1 MKAQPQTFRRRVS
14 SGLLGVT
21 MTTALIAGIGAPAMA
36 AAPIPIWTPAIQQE
50 FYWNHIGTVDAGT
63 APLSETLPSSGDLD
77 YSQAHFAGMTPDSY
91 AGVRMGF
98 DNDTEYSLAVRP
110 VEAVVGGDI
119 APYINAYFDASW
131 ADAEGLAKDRVL
143 AAGEGVPA
151 TTQVVG
157 MPYTVG
163 NEARGLEGTFGWSW
177 QIYAVPITVDDSG
190 YTTTSA
196 QPITITD
203 WKANDTLA
211 PAELLDTISFSL
223 GESDPAAGTWEL
235 DDTGAITFTPADGFV
250 GIASVAYTASGIGG
264 YSSTSTISVDVQADP
279 VGEPPVA
286 RDDRAETVSGTPVT
300 VAVLDNDSEID
311 AEAEVTIIESD
322 DAQGDWVV
330 EPSRSVTFTPASAF
344 VGAAEATYRVENP
357 DGQFSTAIITIDVA
371 APGIPVP
378 DPGDPVDPAPVPP
391 GAPAEPAPPVQPSP
405 APEGRPAASG
415 TPAGAGVAHTQL
427 ARTGA
432 ADPSAGAM
440 FGGGLLLLGAIG
452 VAAAARLR
460 VRR

>member
-1 MKAQPQTFRRRVS
+1 
-14 SGLLGVT
+14 
-21 MTTALIAGIGAPAMA
+21 
-36 AAPIPIWTPAIQQE
+36 
-50 FYWNHIGTVDAGT
+50 
-63 APLSETLPSSGDLD
+63 
-77 YSQAHFAGMTPDSY
+77 
-91 AGVRMGF
+91 MGF

-143 AAGEGVPA
+143 AAGEGVPP

-157 MPYTVG
+157 VPYTVG

-190 YTTTSA
+190 CATTVG
-196 QPITITD
+196 QPITIT
-203 WKANDTLA
+203 
-211 PAELLDTISFSL
+211 
-223 GESDPAAGTWEL
+223 
-235 DDTGAITFTPADGFV
+235 FTPTDDFV

-264 YSSTSTISVDVQADP
+264 YSSTSTISVDVQAVP

-286 RDDRAETVSGTPVT
+286 RDDRAATVSGTPVT

-311 AEAEVTIIESD
+311 AEAEVTIIEST

-371 APGIPVP
+371 APEVPVP
-378 DPGDPVDPAPVPP
+378 DPGTPVDPAPAPR
-391 GAPAEPAPPVQPSP
+391 GAPAEPAPPAQPSP

-415 TPAGAGVAHTQL
+415 THAGAGATHTQL

-432 ADPSAGAM
+432 GDPSVGAM
-440 FGGGLLLLGAIG
+440 FGGGLLLLGVIG
-452 VAAAARLR
+452 VAAASRLR